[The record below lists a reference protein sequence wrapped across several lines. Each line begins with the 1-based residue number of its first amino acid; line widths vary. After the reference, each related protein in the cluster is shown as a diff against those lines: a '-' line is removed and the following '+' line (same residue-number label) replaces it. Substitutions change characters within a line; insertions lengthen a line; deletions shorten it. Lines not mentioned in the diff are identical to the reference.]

1 MTKNLTEGNPLKLI
15 LLFSL
20 PLLAGNLFQQ
30 AYNLVD
36 AAIVGRYLGTM
47 ALAGVGASGSVNFLV
62 LGFCM
67 GICAGFTIP
76 VAQKFGAGDYSAMRS
91 YIFIGAV
98 SLALFSVV
106 VTVVCSLLC
115 RWVLGFM
122 STPADIFDNAYIY
135 LLIIFLGSPFTLMY
149 NFCREFFAL

>member
-67 GICAGFTIP
+67 GICAGSEFLLHRNSEP
-76 VAQKFGAGDYSAMRS
+76 VIIQPCA
-91 YIFIGAV
+91 
-98 SLALFSVV
+98 
-106 VTVVCSLLC
+106 
-115 RWVLGFM
+115 
-122 STPADIFDNAYIY
+122 P
-135 LLIIFLGSPFTLMY
+135 IFLLVLYRLHCFL
-149 NFCREFFAL
+149 